1 MRRLS
6 RLAWMALLMVATLN
20 AMAQQAPASE
30 QRKIDSLIQ
39 SVAQLHGAQFI
50 RNGSSYDASAAVSHL
65 ELKRRYAGSR
75 VQTAD
80 DFIRLCA
87 TGSSISGKQ
96 YTIRFADGHAE
107 TSAHWLR
114 ARLAAWRDMPVTPVS
129 GSPATS
135 PHR

>member
-50 RNGSSYDASAAVSHL
+50 RNGSSYDASAAVHQ
-65 ELKRRYAGSR
+65 A
-75 VQTAD
+75 Q
-80 DFIRLCA
+80 A
-87 TGSSISGKQ
+87 TLRGEPG
-96 YTIRFADGHAE
+96 ADG
-107 TSAHWLR
+107 
-114 ARLAAWRDMPVTPVS
+114 
-129 GSPATS
+129 G
-135 PHR
+135 